1 MIDENISPMGKIKY
15 KFNPD
20 SLSYYRVESSFRQK
34 ALKTLGFFFA
44 FVVNASIGYLLY
56 SMAFDTPKEKGLK
69 RQISEMSLNIELF
82 NKQLDDIEA
91 VLSDMQQRD
100 DNIYRTIF
108 EAEPL
113 NYSVREG
120 GFGGT
125 NRYKDL
131 EKLENSK
138 LVINTAKRL
147 DVITR
152 KVVIQSKSYDEL
164 TKMAVSKEKMLASIP
179 AIQPIANKDLKR
191 TASGWGYRIHPI
203 YKIKKFHYG
212 IDFTA
217 PTGTEI
223 YVTGDGVVEQVES
236 SQRGYGNHILVNHGF
251 GIRTL
256 YAHLDK
262 FTVKKGQK
270 IKRGDVIGHVGNSG
284 LSTAPHLHYEVQRNG
299 EKVNPINYFFND
311 LTADEYDRM
320 IELSMQPGQSF
331 D

>member
-1 MIDENISPMGKIKY
+1 MGKTKY

-20 SLSYYRVESSFRQK
+20 SLSYDRVESSFKQK
-34 ALKTLGFFFA
+34 AIKGLAYFFA
-44 FVVNASIGYLLY
+44 FVVNASIGYGLY
-56 SMAFDTPKEKGLK
+56 SLAFDTPKEKGLK
-69 RQISEMSLNIELF
+69 RQISEMNLNIEVF
-82 NKQLDDIEA
+82 NKQLDNIES
-91 VLSDMQQRD
+91 VLNDMQQRD

-113 NYSVREG
+113 NYSVREA

-131 EKLENSK
+131 EKIENSRMV
-138 LVINTAKRL
+138 LNTAKRL
-147 DVITR
+147 DILTH

-164 TKMAVSKEKMLASIP
+164 TKMAISKEKMLASIP
-179 AIQPIANKDLKR
+179 AIQPIANKDLER

-217 PTGTEI
+217 PTGSDI
-223 YVTGDGVVEQVES
+223 YVTGDGVVEQIES
-236 SQRGYGNHILVNHGF
+236 SQRGYGNSIIVNHGY
-251 GIRTL
+251 GIRTI
-256 YAHLDK
+256 YGHLDH
-262 FTVKKGQK
+262 FNVKQGQK
-270 IKRGDVIGHVGNSG
+270 VKRGDIIGFVGNTG
-284 LSTAPHLHYEVQRNG
+284 LSTAPHLHYEVIRGG

-320 IELSMQPGQSF
+320 IEISMRPGQSF

>member
-1 MIDENISPMGKIKY
+1 MGKIKY
-15 KFNPD
+15 KFNPE
-20 SLSYYRVESSFRQK
+20 SLSYYKVESSLKQK
-34 ALKTLGFFFA
+34 ALKALAYFFVFLL
-44 FVVNASIGYLLY
+44 NASIGYLLY
-56 SMAFDTPKEKGLK
+56 SVAFDSPKEKGLK

-82 NKQLDDIEA
+82 NKQLDNIES
-91 VLSDMQQRD
+91 VLADMQQRD

-120 GFGGT
+120 GFGGS

-138 LVINTAKRL
+138 IVINTAKRL
-147 DVITR
+147 DIIKG

-179 AIQPIANKDLKR
+179 AIQPIANKDLER

-223 YVTGDGVVEQVES
+223 YVTGDGIVEQIES
-236 SQRGYGNHILVNHGF
+236 SHRGYGNSVIVNHGF
-251 GIRTL
+251 GTKTL
-256 YAHLDK
+256 YAHMDRFNIK
-262 FTVKKGQK
+262 QGQK
-270 IKRGDVIGHVGNSG
+270 VKRGDVIGFVGNSG
-284 LSTAPHLHYEVQRNG
+284 LSTAPHLHYEVLRSG

>member
-1 MIDENISPMGKIKY
+1 MGKIKY

-20 SLSYYRVESSFRQK
+20 SLSYYRVESSFKQK
-34 ALKTLGFFFA
+34 ALKGLAYFFA
-44 FVVNASIGYLLY
+44 FLVNASIGYLLY
-56 SMAFDTPKEKGLK
+56 SVAFDSPKEKGLK

-82 NKQLDDIEA
+82 NKQLNYIES

-113 NYSVREG
+113 NYSVREA
-120 GFGGT
+120 GFGGS
-125 NRYKDL
+125 NRYKNL

-138 LVINTAKRL
+138 MVINTTRRL
-147 DVITR
+147 DIITR
-152 KVVIQSKSYDEL
+152 KVVIQSKSYDDL
-164 TKMAVSKEKMLASIP
+164 VKMAVSKEKMLASIP
-179 AIQPIANKDLKR
+179 AIQPIANKDLQR

-203 YKIKKFHYG
+203 YKINKFHYG

-217 PTGTEI
+217 PTGTDI
-223 YVTGDGVVEQVES
+223 YVTGDGTVEQIES
-236 SQRGYGNHILVNHGF
+236 SHRSYGNSILVDHGF
-251 GIRTL
+251 GIKTL
-256 YAHLDK
+256 YGHLDR
-262 FTVKKGQK
+262 FNVKQGQK
-270 IKRGDVIGHVGNSG
+270 VKRGDIIGFVGNSG
-284 LSTAPHLHYEVQRNG
+284 LSTAPHLHYEVIRGG